1 MSESIS
7 QNQSNTTQPDLN
19 REWWRGA
26 VIYQIYPRSFYDAN
40 NDGIGDLPGITK
52 KLDYIKSLH
61 VDAIWLSPF
70 FTSPMKDFGYDVS
83 NYRDVDPIFG
93 NLADFKVLLKSA
105 HQRNIKVIID
115 QVLSHTS
122 DQHPWFQQ
130 SRQNKHNSKADWY
143 VWQDPRSDGTPPNN
157 WQSVFGGSSWQW
169 DSRRQQ
175 YYLHNF
181 LVSQPDL
188 NFHNPEVQ
196 QQMLDE
202 MQFWLELGVDGFRLD
217 TVNYYFHDEK
227 LRNNPGLKQDKRR
240 LFNPYDFQCHL
251 YDKNRPESVE
261 FAKRMRDLVE
271 QYDNRM
277 LVGEIGDKHAEK
289 MMQDYTGGDDKLH
302 TAYSFRLLNNEF
314 GAEYFAAVLA
324 QQESL
329 LNDGWPTWAFS
340 NHDITRVASRWGE
353 GYHNPKALTET
364 LMALLFCLRGSV
376 CLYQG
381 EELGLPEA
389 ELEFEQL
396 QDPWGIAFW
405 PEFKGRDGCR
415 TPMPWDKNQEN
426 AGFSEVAPW
435 LPMAKSHYPLA
446 VQQQDT
452 DSHSSLNFVR
462 DFLAFRK
469 KQQALITGEIRHI
482 FSSEHF
488 LRFERF
494 NTDGKALSC
503 WFWLSDEAKDFALS
517 ENHHPLRHYHCKLN
531 AAQMTFSG
539 PGFVLLQ
546 EVAQVQNT

>member
-1 MSESIS
+1 MSDSKS
-7 QNQSNTTQPDLN
+7 LRGDSAPAPKPQQTQE
-19 REWWRGA
+19 EWWRGA

-40 NDGIGDLPGITK
+40 NDGIGDLQGITE
-52 KLDYIKSLH
+52 KLDYIKSLN

-93 NLADFKVLLKSA
+93 NLEDFKELLKSA
-105 HQRNIKVIID
+105 HKLDIKVIID

-122 DQHPWFQQ
+122 DHHPWFQE
-130 SRQNKHNSKADWY
+130 SRRNTHNSKADWY
-143 VWQDPRSDGTPPNN
+143 VWHEPRSDGTPPNN

-202 MQFWLELGVDGFRLD
+202 MQFWLDLGVDGFRLD
-217 TVNYYFHDEK
+217 TVNYYFHDEE
-227 LRNNPGLKQDKRR
+227 LRNNPGLKQDIRK
-240 LFNPYDFQCHL
+240 LFNPYDFQRHL
-251 YDKNRPESVE
+251 YDKNRPESID
-261 FAKRMRDLVE
+261 FAKRMRHLVA

-289 MMQDYTGGDDKLH
+289 LMQDYTGDGDKLH
-302 TAYSFRLLNNEF
+302 TAYSFRLLNKEF
-314 GAEYFAAVLA
+314 GAGYFASVLA

-340 NHDITRVASRWGE
+340 NHDITRVASRWAE
-353 GYHNPKALTET
+353 ESQNPKALTET
-364 LMALLFCLRGSV
+364 LLALLFCLRGSV

-396 QDPWGIAFW
+396 QDPWGITFW

-415 TPMPWDKNQEN
+415 TPMPWQQNKVN
-426 AGFSEVAPW
+426 AGFSEVSPW
-435 LPMAKSHYPLA
+435 LPVAESHYPLA
-446 VQQQDT
+446 VQQQES
-452 DSHSSLNFVR
+452 DSDSSLHFTR
-462 DFLAFRK
+462 HFLAFRK
-469 KQQALITGEIRHI
+469 TQQALQKGEIKHI
-482 FSSEHF
+482 QAQEHQ
-488 LRFERF
+488 
-494 NTDGKALSC
+494 LSFVRLCKDTQPLTC
-503 WFWLSDEAKDFALS
+503 WFWLSDETKELKVPDNYTL
-517 ENHHPLRHYHCKLN
+517 LRSYNCDYNDDKIIFHG
-531 AAQMTFSG
+531 A
-539 PGFVLLQ
+539 GFVLLQ
-546 EVAQVQNT
+546 QDD